1 MKRDYYVTPRSSW
14 FMRLFWQA
22 AGGDRYILE
31 RATYS
36 DQIKYFCLGG
46 VIIATGVMAG
56 LAGGYAFY
64 TIFSPRSYA
73 MEVTE
78 LSYSTLF
85 MATVFGLLWG
95 LMIFNIDRF
104 IVTSTGKGDGTEAIT
119 WKEFKGAIP
128 RIIMGGII
136 AVTISKPVEIRMFQ
150 TEINVKL
157 HEKQLEAESK
167 FINQVN
173 TNFAER
179 ENALIAEQTKLEE
192 KRSELQKS
200 LAETITKRNE
210 LSSETFK
217 RSIVIK
223 DADGGTRETQSV
235 TEHPGLRSLNTQ
247 INKLEEDLDAF
258 DMNNSGVRTKINES
272 FDRLKSEKELELSR
286 AKTAA
291 QSLDGLLARI
301 SLVNEIAPWIS
312 LFITL
317 LFMAIEL
324 TPIFFKL
331 MLVKTPYDF
340 LEDNV
345 KELIKAEA
353 GVSVIYNYYPAKDGE
368 ERDLVQYLD
377 PEKTISRQRD
387 ILDTE
392 RRLAIYALEAYE
404 AQVKRKIDQNPEEY
418 VRSSNPQNQ

>member
-1 MKRDYYVTPRSSW
+1 MKRDYYVTPKSSW

-22 AGGDRYILE
+22 AGGDRFILE

-64 TIFSPRSYA
+64 TIFSPRGYA
-73 MEVTE
+73 MEVTDYS
-78 LSYSTLF
+78 LSTTILSV
-85 MATVFGLLWG
+85 VFGILWG

-167 FINQVN
+167 FIQQVN
-173 TNFAER
+173 ANFEKR
-179 ENALIAEQTKLEE
+179 ENEISNERAMMEQERAKIRITMEGLIAE
-192 KRSELQKS
+192 
-200 LAETITKRNE
+200 RNE
-210 LSSETFK
+210 ISGETF
-217 RSIVIK
+217 RRTTVIK
-223 DADGGTRETQSV
+223 DADGASREIESV
-235 TEHPGLRSLNTQ
+235 TMHPGLRSLDLQ
-247 INKLEEDLDAF
+247 INKLQAELDDF
-258 DMNNSGVRTKINES
+258 DENNKAITSRIFES
-272 FDRLKSEKELELSR
+272 LEQLKAEKEKELAN

-301 SLVNEIAPWIS
+301 QLVNEIAPWIS

-331 MLVKTPYDF
+331 MLIKTPYDF

-353 GVSVIYNYYPAKDGE
+353 GVSVIYNYYPGKDGE

-387 ILDTE
+387 ILETE
-392 RRLAIYALEAYE
+392 RKLAIYALDAYE
-404 AQVKRKIDQNPEEY
+404 AQMKRKIDQNPEEY
-418 VRSSNPQNQ
+418 VRSTNS

>member
-1 MKRDYYVTPRSSW
+1 MKRDYYVTPKSSW

-22 AGGDRYILE
+22 AGGDRFILE

-64 TIFSPRSYA
+64 TIFSPRGYA
-73 MEVTE
+73 MEVTDFS
-78 LSYSTLF
+78 LSTTILSV
-85 MATVFGLLWG
+85 VFGILWG

-167 FINQVN
+167 FIQQVN
-173 TNFAER
+173 ANFEER
-179 ENALIAEQTKLEE
+179 ENKISEEQGKLEQTRDNIRITMEGLIA
-192 KRSELQKS
+192 
-200 LAETITKRNE
+200 KRNE
-210 LSSETFK
+210 ISGETF
-217 RSIVIK
+217 RRTTVIK
-223 DADGGTRETQSV
+223 DADGASREIESV
-235 TEHPGLRSLNTQ
+235 TVHPGLRSLDLQ
-247 INKLEEDLDAF
+247 INKLQAELDDF
-258 DMNNSGVRTKINES
+258 DENNKAITSRIFES
-272 FDRLKSEKELELSR
+272 LEQLKAEKEKELAN

-301 SLVNEIAPWIS
+301 QLVNEIAPWIS

-331 MLVKTPYDF
+331 MLIKTPYDF

-353 GVSVIYNYYPAKDGE
+353 GVSVIYNYYPGKDGE

-387 ILDTE
+387 ILETE
-392 RRLAIYALEAYE
+392 RKLAIYALDAYE
-404 AQVKRKIDQNPEEY
+404 AQMKRKIDQNPEEY
-418 VRSSNPQNQ
+418 VRSTNS

>member
-1 MKRDYYVTPRSSW
+1 
-14 FMRLFWQA
+14 MRLFWQA
-22 AGGDRYILE
+22 AGGDRFILE

-64 TIFSPRSYA
+64 TIFSPRGYA
-73 MEVTE
+73 MEVTDFS
-78 LSYSTLF
+78 LSTTILSV
-85 MATVFGLLWG
+85 VFGILWG

-167 FINQVN
+167 FIQQVN
-173 TNFAER
+173 ANFEER
-179 ENALIAEQTKLEE
+179 ENKISEEQAKLEQKRDNIRITMEGLIAE
-192 KRSELQKS
+192 
-200 LAETITKRNE
+200 RNE
-210 LSSETFK
+210 ISGETF
-217 RSIVIK
+217 RRTTVIK
-223 DADGGTRETQSV
+223 DADGASREIESV
-235 TEHPGLRSLNTQ
+235 TVHPGLRSLDLQ
-247 INKLEEDLDAF
+247 INKLQAELDDF
-258 DMNNSGVRTKINES
+258 DENNKALTSRIFES
-272 FDRLKSEKELELSR
+272 LEQLKSDKEKELAN

-301 SLVNEIAPWIS
+301 QLVNEIAPWIS

-331 MLVKTPYDF
+331 MLIKTPYDF

-353 GVSVIYNYYPAKDGE
+353 GVSVIYNYYPGKDGE
-368 ERDLVQYLD
+368 ERDLVQFLD

-387 ILDTE
+387 ILETE
-392 RRLAIYALEAYE
+392 RKLAIYALDAYE
-404 AQVKRKIDQNPEEY
+404 AQMKRKIDQNPEEY
-418 VRSSNPQNQ
+418 VRSTNS

>member
-1 MKRDYYVTPRSSW
+1 
-14 FMRLFWQA
+14 MRLFWQA
-22 AGGDRYILE
+22 AGGDRFILE

-64 TIFSPRSYA
+64 TIFSPRGYA
-73 MEVTE
+73 MEVTDYS
-78 LSYSTLF
+78 LSTTILSV
-85 MATVFGLLWG
+85 VFGILWG

-167 FINQVN
+167 FIQQVN
-173 TNFAER
+173 ANFEKR
-179 ENALIAEQTKLEE
+179 ENEISNERAMMEQERAKIRITMEGLIAE
-192 KRSELQKS
+192 
-200 LAETITKRNE
+200 RNE
-210 LSSETFK
+210 ISGETF
-217 RSIVIK
+217 RRTTVIK
-223 DADGGTRETQSV
+223 DADGASREIESV
-235 TEHPGLRSLNTQ
+235 TMHPGLRSLDLQ
-247 INKLEEDLDAF
+247 INKLQAELDDF
-258 DMNNSGVRTKINES
+258 DENNKAITSRIFES
-272 FDRLKSEKELELSR
+272 LEQLKAEKEKELAN

-301 SLVNEIAPWIS
+301 QLVNEIAPWIS

-331 MLVKTPYDF
+331 MLIKTPYDF

-353 GVSVIYNYYPAKDGE
+353 GVSVIYNYYPGKDGE

-387 ILDTE
+387 ILETE
-392 RRLAIYALEAYE
+392 RKLAIYALDAYE
-404 AQVKRKIDQNPEEY
+404 AQMKRKIDQNPEEY
-418 VRSSNPQNQ
+418 VRSTNS

>member
-1 MKRDYYVTPRSSW
+1 MKRDYYVTPKSSW

-22 AGGDRYILE
+22 AGGDRFILE

-64 TIFSPRSYA
+64 TIFSPRGYA
-73 MEVTE
+73 MEVTDFS
-78 LSYSTLF
+78 LSTTILSV
-85 MATVFGLLWG
+85 VFGILWG

-128 RIIMGGII
+128 RIIMGAII

-167 FINQVN
+167 FIQQVN
-173 TNFAER
+173 ANFEKR
-179 ENALIAEQTKLEE
+179 ENEISNERAMMEQERAKIRITMEGLIAE
-192 KRSELQKS
+192 
-200 LAETITKRNE
+200 RNE
-210 LSSETFK
+210 ISGETF
-217 RSIVIK
+217 RRTTVIK
-223 DADGGTRETQSV
+223 DADGASREIESV
-235 TEHPGLRSLNTQ
+235 TMHPGLRSLDLQ
-247 INKLEEDLDAF
+247 INKLQAELDDF
-258 DMNNSGVRTKINES
+258 DENNKAITSRIFES
-272 FDRLKSEKELELSR
+272 LEQLKAEKEKELAN

-301 SLVNEIAPWIS
+301 QLVNEIAPWIS

-331 MLVKTPYDF
+331 MLIKTPYDF

-353 GVSVIYNYYPAKDGE
+353 GVSVIYNYYPGKDGE

-387 ILDTE
+387 ILETE
-392 RRLAIYALEAYE
+392 RKLAIYALDAYE
-404 AQVKRKIDQNPEEY
+404 AQMKRKIDQNPEEY
-418 VRSSNPQNQ
+418 VRSTNS